1 MDWGF
6 DIETAEKEAM
16 TPANLTA
23 GKYKVLIED
32 IEFGIKLPGQSY
44 ETLQEPSMDENAI
57 IRIKTILSEP
67 SNGFASGWHHDIF
80 LRTQK
85 PGTAGQI
92 ARGQFAMI
100 IKAVGCEACKDKGE
114 LIGKQF
120 WLTLVQQKNNPDYTN
135 ISKIE
140 AIESGTVPSPSA
152 EPTPTT
158 TESTAA
164 QSQALPL
171 GSTVSAPN
179 DDTPSWV

>member
-1 MDWGF
+1 MNWGF
-6 DIETAEKEAM
+6 DLETAEKEAM

-32 IEFGIKLPGQSY
+32 VEFGIKLPGQSY
-44 ETLQEPSMDENAI
+44 ETLQEASTDENAI
-57 IRIKTILSEP
+57 IRIKTILAEP

-92 ARGQFAMI
+92 ARGQFASI

-114 LIGKQF
+114 LVGKQF
-120 WLTLVQQKNNPDYTN
+120 WLTLVQQKNNPEYTN

-140 AIESGTVPSPSA
+140 SITEGTPAPAAVQPAPEASA
-152 EPTPTT
+152 
-158 TESTAA
+158 
-164 QSQALPL
+164 QALPL
-171 GSTVSAPN
+171 GSTVAAP
-179 DDTPSWV
+179 TTEESSLPSWA